1 MWKFITIAV
10 SLWQTFA
17 PIIADVLIAIDKIKA
32 AKLED
37 VVARNAVKQDI
48 TDLIQKHAL
57 KNVSDS
63 KINACIEICY
73 QLYLIKKS

>member
-1 MWKFITIAV
+1 MWKFITVAT
-10 SLWQTFA
+10 SLWHTFA
-17 PIIADVLIAIDKIKA
+17 PIIEDVLTAIDKIKA

-37 VVARNAVKQDI
+37 VVARDAVKQDI

-57 KNVSDS
+57 KNTSDS

-73 QLYLIKKS
+73 QLYLIRKG